1 MSDLLPFTLP
11 WCLIHPSMPW
21 YPHHSAFF
29 HHYTLFI
36 PFYPIIC
43 HSFALHS
50 PLYPFTFF
58 PPITTAKSLSF
69 PPLQCLFTYTCC
81 FMRRAIHLSAPWSIA
96 FILTSPHINTLA
108 VSCRQPLQIPIYSLG
123 IFRSLALHY
132 SQCPIK
138 IPPRHDSPSMIPQ
151 PLLYLIQLNKSQLSV

>member
-108 VSCRQPLQIPIYSLG
+108 VSCHQPLQTPFTPLESSIHSLFTTHNAPLKSHLVM
-123 IFRSLALHY
+123 ITLRW
-132 SQCPIK
+132 
-138 IPPRHDSPSMIPQ
+138 SPS
-151 PLLYLIQLNKSQLSV
+151 LYYI